1 MFKVLP
7 ILLSVFL
14 LISCG
19 GGGGGGSSDGG
30 ETRSSTSSSSESSSS
45 VTSSSQS
52 SSSDSSSSVAPNEA
66 PTASAGED
74 QIVQGGFT
82 VQLTAAGSAD
92 PEGETLTYEWMQVTD
107 HNIMYVT
114 ADGTITEEM
123 DTQDLFVYIP
133 ATEAG
138 KEYTFSLTV
147 SDGTRTSEADTVT
160 LTVADCFEGDGDVF
174 IECIDPSW
182 FGISSYQEI
191 DGNAGNNFYSNGIDN
206 HVNWSLVDLED
217 GEHNNVIDV
226 KFLRNDSSGNFT
238 IAAPTPE
245 NADMPA
251 VDMTDFADGYIKFDV
266 RAVGTTDPLT
276 LFLSIQCGYPCGT
289 STPWTVETLPDSE
302 WTSVT
307 IWVENLIDLELDVSK
322 ISTALLINPQWVNQ
336 ADVNFQLDNI
346 RWEKASCDDAPNVV
360 FSNCLI
366 QDDRSASGWDEDGGF
381 YGLPD
386 PDNHISWLEIFSGD
400 EGLNDVI
407 EVSFNNDTQ
416 SSSFSIIPVP
426 LASMDLS
433 AYAAGEMVF
442 DYKMVSNPHAD
453 TNLFATVQC
462 GDWPCAGGEF
472 LLDKSEF
479 GVWKEMR
486 ISVADMTNNGLD
498 IMQVSTWFT
507 LIPTYGQPQSGIRV
521 ELDNIR
527 WEE

>member
-7 ILLSVFL
+7 ILLSMFL
-14 LISCG
+14 LISC

-30 ETRSSTSSSSESSSS
+30 ETRSSASSSENSSDATTSSSSESSE
-45 VTSSSQS
+45 
-52 SSSDSSSSVAPNEA
+52 SSSSVAPNEA
-66 PTASAGED
+66 PTANAGED
-74 QIVQGGFT
+74 QIVHGGFT
-82 VQLTAAGSAD
+82 VQLSATGSAD
-92 PEGETLTYEWMQVTD
+92 PEGETLTYEWTQVTE
-107 HNIMYVT
+107 HKVMYVT
-114 ADGTITEEM
+114 ADGTITEAR
-123 DTQDLFVYIP
+123 DTQDLFVFIP

-147 SDGTRTSEADTVT
+147 SDGTNTSEADTVK
-160 LTVADCFEGDGDVF
+160 LTVADCVEGEGDVF

-182 FGISSYQEI
+182 FGVSSYQEI
-191 DGNAGNNFYSNGIDN
+191 DGNAGNSFYSNGIEN
-206 HVNWSLVDLED
+206 HVNWSIVDLED

-251 VDMTDFADGYIKFDV
+251 IDMTDFANGYIKFDV
-266 RAVGTTDPLT
+266 RAVGTTDPIT

-307 IWVENLIDLELDVSK
+307 IWVENLINLDLDVSK

-336 ADVNFQLDNI
+336 ADINFQLDNI
-346 RWEKASCDDAPNVV
+346 RWEKANCDDAPNVV

-366 QDDRSASGWDEDGGF
+366 QDDSYANGWDEVDGP
-381 YGLPD
+381 YGISD
-386 PDNHISWLEIFSGD
+386 PAKHISWQEVFSGD
-400 EGLNDVI
+400 EGYNDVI
-407 EVSFNNDTQ
+407 EVSFNNTVQ
-416 SSSFSIIPVP
+416 SSTFSILP
-426 LASMDLS
+426 LPSASLDLS
-433 AYAAGEMVF
+433 AYSSGELVF
-442 DYKMVSNPHAD
+442 NYKMVSNPNAD
-453 TNLFATVQC
+453 TNLFATIQC
-462 GDWPCAGGEF
+462 GDWPCTGGEF

-486 ISVADMTNNGLD
+486 ISVAEMIDNGLD
-498 IMQVSTWFT
+498 IAHVSTWFA
-507 LIPTYGQPQSGIRV
+507 LVPTYGQPQSGIRV